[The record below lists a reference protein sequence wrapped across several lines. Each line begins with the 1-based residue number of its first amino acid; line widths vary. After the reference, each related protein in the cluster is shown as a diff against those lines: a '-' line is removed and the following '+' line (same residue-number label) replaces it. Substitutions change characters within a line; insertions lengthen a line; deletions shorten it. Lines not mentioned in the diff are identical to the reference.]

1 MKLCGT
7 SRYQLLRA
15 GAYTR
20 SESPDGTDGLESRKL
35 SCMKA
40 RPLQRDADGGDL
52 AKPPKH
58 LILDKTMF
66 QSRPCLADLFATQ
79 TKIPLFVFWEPTPK
93 KRSCSKSYILY
104 ILQKKRGL
112 SLKKCFRKSENAS
125 KFAKYLEYENPYSI
139 FKISCSVLI
148 SIPNEC
154 PGFSRHSLGHSLN
167 RKMYEKK

>member
-1 MKLCGT
+1 M
-7 SRYQLLRA
+7 
-15 GAYTR
+15 
-20 SESPDGTDGLESRKL
+20 E
-35 SCMKA
+35 
-40 RPLQRDADGGDL
+40 
-52 AKPPKH
+52 
-58 LILDKTMF
+58 
-66 QSRPCLADLFATQ
+66 
-79 TKIPLFVFWEPTPK
+79 K
-93 KRSCSKSYILY
+93 KGVAQNHIYFIYLK
-104 ILQKKRGL
+104 KKRGL

>member
-1 MKLCGT
+1 MVVC
-7 SRYQLLRA
+7 SQL
-15 GAYTR
+15 Y
-20 SESPDGTDGLESRKL
+20 P
-35 SCMKA
+35 SC
-40 RPLQRDADGGDL
+40 
-52 AKPPKH
+52 
-58 LILDKTMF
+58 
-66 QSRPCLADLFATQ
+66 
-79 TKIPLFVFWEPTPK
+79 IPWK

-139 FKISCSVLI
+139 FKISCCVLI

-167 RKMYEKK
+167 RKMYEKNNSNLKYFIGTFHLRKTHFFWRVCTMFCFLSSEKLSVSI